1 MSDVD
6 DDIDREASPAD
17 VARVAAVVASDFRFV
32 YFGSAA
38 FATRLLRLDEKL
50 TDGVRMNP
58 AALAGGAAGDQPSLH
73 VRGER
78 ASSVAILSGGG
89 DRGRLAPG
97 LGTMARSTFGCAAL
111 PWTAA
116 LIPSD

>member
-50 TDGVRMNP
+50 TDGVPMNP
-58 AALAGGAAGDQPSLH
+58 RRMANVLNTKPELLGNSAANS
-73 VRGER
+73 
-78 ASSVAILSGGG
+78 
-89 DRGRLAPG
+89 
-97 LGTMARSTFGCAAL
+97 
-111 PWTAA
+111 
-116 LIPSD
+116 

>member
-50 TDGVRMNP
+50 TDGVPMNP
-58 AALAGGAAGDQPSLH
+58 RRMANVLNTKPELSREFCGHLVKLGDETAVLFADGKP
-73 VRGER
+73 VE
-78 ASSVAILSGGG
+78 I
-89 DRGRLAPG
+89 P
-97 LGTMARSTFGCAAL
+97 TF
-111 PWTAA
+111 
-116 LIPSD
+116 